1 MECVKAKAW
10 KDFVVKNSIV
20 PPAYDR
26 LIQNNDNPTPFCLSL
41 KYLEGIEVV
50 KYLEIK
56 LLLNTSQNH
65 YQLNLMNYSISLI
78 LSL

>member
-56 LLLNTSQNH
+56 LL
-65 YQLNLMNYSISLI
+65 Y
-78 LSL
+78 